1 MRNNC
6 FSYWKYHCTSV
17 AMLDAP
23 FLCQTGGSWFK
34 KRIVINVQ
42 QNRSCEGKR
51 QRCTSFYLSVCV
63 WNTAVCRH
71 AEKVSSYWVFS
82 QCVWKWH
89 THCAMGHSCG
99 CRYNSRVKTTR
110 GYTEGNKSCL
120 QMLLQ
125 MQLSQYRK
133 HTILRKTFT
142 KNKKCNTPRNG
153 ISLSGIFIWF
163 SCNFLKYL
171 VRQNF
176 YALFW
181 QINLH

>member
-17 AMLDAP
+17 AMLNAP

-42 QNRSCEGKR
+42 QNTSCGGKR

-82 QCVWKWH
+82 HRSGNDTRTVQWAIAAAVGTTAERRRPEATWKEIKVALK
-89 THCAMGHSCG
+89 CSCR
-99 CRYNSRVKTTR
+99 CSLVSIENIQFSERH
-110 GYTEGNKSCL
+110 L
-120 QMLLQ
+120 Q
-125 MQLSQYRK
+125 RK
-133 HTILRKTFT
+133 KM
-142 KNKKCNTPRNG
+142 
-153 ISLSGIFIWF
+153 
-163 SCNFLKYL
+163 
-171 VRQNF
+171 
-176 YALFW
+176 
-181 QINLH
+181 